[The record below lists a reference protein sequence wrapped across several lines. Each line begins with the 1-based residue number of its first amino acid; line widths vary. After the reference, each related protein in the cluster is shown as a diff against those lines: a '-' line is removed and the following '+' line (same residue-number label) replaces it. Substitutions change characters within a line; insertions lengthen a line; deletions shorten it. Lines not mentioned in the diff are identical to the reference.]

1 MMRKILLFL
10 TMALLLTQY
19 GFSKPKDNFKFDA
32 QAEFKLDDSD
42 ITGDKYYVEY
52 ELEGEIEM
60 EYRFTDRLSATLAIE
75 LDRKD
80 VDAEEISASYW
91 IDEFQSLR
99 AGLFDSSLVMND
111 FVKKK
116 KELFFYDS
124 PGVKYVKDSGFSN
137 IDTGV
142 EYKNRHFLGDN
153 IQLDASAFFNSAH
166 NESQFILTG
175 YYNFLEGLDF
185 IAFSVSYLPF
195 VVHNVA
201 LGASSE
207 YKYNNFIFDLKYY
220 KNVERIVWSCE
231 ANIGTNLIDPVGYLH
246 FPGEDDSWF
255 ASADVAFG
263 YNIPFQQFT
272 YTPALRCGIL
282 CPDLK
287 YVDENRRLELM
298 LGNWF
303 HGKYVFVHLDG
314 GVRFDTYKSGS
325 LKTKV
330 EPIWGINVCIKS

>member
-1 MMRKILLFL
+1 MRKFL
-10 TMALLLTQY
+10 IFLLLILISTDFISAKEKER
-19 GFSKPKDNFKFDA
+19 FSLDA
-32 QAEFKLDDSD
+32 EAEFKLDDSD

-52 ELEGEIEM
+52 ELEGELEAK
-60 EYRFTDRLSATLAIE
+60 YRFTDRLSATLAIE

-80 VDAEEISASYW
+80 VDAEEISVTYL
-91 IDEFQSLR
+91 IDDFSSLR
-99 AGLFDSSLVMND
+99 AGLFDSSLVMED

-116 KELFFYDS
+116 KELFFYES
-124 PGVKYVKDSGFSN
+124 PGVRYVKESGFTN
-137 IDTGV
+137 MDTGV
-142 EYKNRHFLGDN
+142 EYKNRHFLGDKV
-153 IQLDASAFFNSAH
+153 QLDASAFFNSSH

-175 YYNFLEGLDF
+175 YYNFMEGLDF
-185 IAFSVSYLPF
+185 IAFSISYLPF

-201 LGASSE
+201 LGGSSE

-231 ANIGTNLIDPVGYLH
+231 ANIGTNLIDPIGYLH

-255 ASADVAFG
+255 ASADAAFG
-263 YNIPFQQFT
+263 YNIPLSNFT
-272 YTPALRCGIL
+272 YTPALRAGIL

-314 GVRFDTYKSGS
+314 GIRFDTYKSGS
-325 LKTKV
+325 LKTKI
-330 EPIWGINVCIKS
+330 EPIWGINVCVKS

>member
-1 MMRKILLFL
+1 MRKILIF
-10 TMALLLTQY
+10 LLLILISTDFIFAKEKER
-19 GFSKPKDNFKFDA
+19 FSFDA
-32 QAEFKLDDSD
+32 EAEFKLDDSD

-52 ELEGEIEM
+52 ELEGELEAKC
-60 EYRFTDRLSATLAIE
+60 RFTDRLSATLAIE

-80 VDAEEISASYW
+80 VDAEEISVTYL
-91 IDEFQSLR
+91 IDDFSSLR
-99 AGLFDSSLVMND
+99 AGLFDSSLVMGD

-124 PGVKYVKDSGFSN
+124 PGVRYVKESGFTN
-137 IDTGV
+137 LDTGI
-142 EYKNRHFLGDN
+142 EYQNRHFIGDK
-153 IQLDASAFFNSAH
+153 IQLDASAFFNSSH
-166 NESQFILTG
+166 NESQFFLTC
-175 YYNFLEGLDF
+175 YYNFMEGLDF
-185 IAFSVSYLPF
+185 IAFTISYLPF

-201 LGASSE
+201 LGGSSE

-263 YNIPFQQFT
+263 YNFPFENFT
-272 YTPALRCGIL
+272 YTPAFRAGIL

-314 GVRFDTYKSGS
+314 GIRFDTYKSDS

-330 EPIWGINVCIKS
+330 EPIWGINVCVKS